1 MKIKDFYHKKGVE
14 KGVENWISEI
24 LDFCL
29 TRETI
34 DFTRFFGERETGFE
48 PATPTLARWCS
59 TSWATRAYNKNY
71 FIELPSLCQGIF

>member
-48 PATPTLARWCS
+48 HEYIKLLWVFTNPL
-59 TSWATRAYNKNY
+59 
-71 FIELPSLCQGIF
+71 LP